1 MSRGADVLT
10 WAACAMAALL
20 LILGLATLGR
30 RRVLLFRTGDL
41 SRWRSRGWS
50 QVLVAIFVLMGTVPR
65 LARAPVAVVELCTVV
80 ALVPLIAALVV
91 MTRARTAQDS

>member
-1 MSRGADVLT
+1 MSREGDVVT
-10 WAACAMAALL
+10 WAACVMGVLL

-41 SRWRSRGWS
+41 SQWRSRGWS
-50 QVLVAIFVLMGTVPR
+50 QILVALFVLLETGPR
-65 LARAPVAVVELCTVV
+65 LAGASAVVVELCSIV

-91 MTRARTAQDS
+91 MTRVRTAHDS